1 MRSHF
6 GLRRCGL
13 LAATLLTAGCAPIR
27 PGPEL
32 QQVSQDVGHATGA
45 TPQWAEHFEPRPLTP
60 DADGLVRLDQVI
72 NLSLA
77 NNRGLRA
84 DLETIGQAKADLV
97 QAGLLP
103 NPVLSLMFRFPEAG
117 GRAGFDFGLMQ
128 ELSDLWLIPSR
139 KQAAQAMLRQKLLGF
154 TDAAIALVADAKSG
168 YHRLQYQAL
177 ALELQQQNLEIL
189 RQALEVAQIRL
200 RAGESTLLDVNLLRS
215 RQQETELMLVELR
228 SDYRMTQRVLL
239 RLMGVARAPDDWQPE
254 PLPLDTP
261 PASLPGDEDAYVDAA
276 LEQRLDAKAAWWEV
290 QSAAAEMRE
299 EKLKFIQGFGVGVS
313 GERTEQ
319 QAQPGRNVLADTVR
333 ESLAAGRLMAP
344 EIEPRSMRRA
354 ERRAMLDFMIGPSLS
369 VALPVFDQ
377 NQARVAKARYRAL
390 ELRQRYE
397 ALEQEVI
404 EGVRTALTERR
415 LAETR
420 TQFYRGSLL
429 PIQESNLQLAQA
441 AYQAG
446 KEPVLTVLLAQE
458 ELIRTRLAFAKAV
471 GDLAISTV
479 KLERQLAGR
488 IPDVTTEPPPPIS
501 APAAPE

>member
-1 MRSHF
+1 MAR
-6 GLRRCGL
+6 
-13 LAATLLTAGCAPIR
+13 
-27 PGPEL
+27 
-32 QQVSQDVGHATGA
+32 ATGV

-60 DADGLVRLDQVI
+60 DADSRVRLEQVI
-72 NLSLA
+72 DLA
-77 NNRGLRA
+77 LENNRGLRA

-103 NPVLSLMFRFPEAG
+103 NPVLSLMVRFPEAG
-117 GRAGFDFGLMQ
+117 GRASFDFGLMQ
-128 ELSDLWLIPSR
+128 ELADLWLIPSR
-139 KQAAQAMLRQKLLGF
+139 KQAAQAMLRQKLLSF
-154 TDAAIALVADAKSG
+154 TDGAIALVADVKSR
-168 YHRLQYQAL
+168 YHQLQYQDR

-200 RAGESTLLDVNLLRS
+200 KAGESTLLDVNLLRS
-215 RQQETELMLVELR
+215 RYQETELMLVEAR
-228 SDYRMTQRVLL
+228 SDFQMTQRMLL
-239 RLMGVARAPDDWQPE
+239 RFMGVARAPDDWRPE
-254 PLPLDTP
+254 PLPDAP
-261 PASLPGDEDAYVDAA
+261 PAALSGDEETYIDAA

-290 QSAAAEMRE
+290 QSAAAELRQ
-299 EKLKFIQGFGVGVS
+299 EKLKFIQGLGVGVG

-319 QAQPGRNVLADTVR
+319 QAQPGRNILADTVR
-333 ESLAAGRLMAP
+333 ESLAAGRLMVP

-369 VALPVFDQ
+369 VTLPVFDQ
-377 NQARVAKARYRAL
+377 NQAQVAKARYRAL

-397 ALEQEVI
+397 AVEQEVI
-404 EGVRTALTERR
+404 EGVRTAFTERR
-415 LAETR
+415 LAEAR

-488 IPDVTTEPPPPIS
+488 IPDVMTEPAPPS
-501 APAAPE
+501 ATE